1 MTNKEINNYLESAF
15 DKYVPS
21 FGSCET
27 VGGEV
32 VRACN
37 RLIYRWFND
46 GDMIG
51 VGYGN
56 ETCNAPARYIE
67 HIASEHGVNL
77 LIAEWTYDG
86 TWEYGDEEK
95 YEDKLY
101 KQIEKVV
108 KMLQEHPELFEE
120 ENFEDMYDYS
130 DKSDSHWGDEEDEED
145 EW

>member
-1 MTNKEINNYLESAF
+1 MTNKEINNYLEDAF
-15 DKYVPS
+15 DKHVPS
-21 FGSCET
+21 FGSCNT
-27 VGGEV
+27 IGGEV

-67 HIASEHGVNL
+67 HVASEHGVNL
-77 LIAEWTYDG
+77 LIVEWTYDG

-120 ENFEDMYDYS
+120 ENFEDMYDYK
-130 DKSDSHWGDEEDEED
+130 DKSDYDDDD